1 MNSYVNKLNAF
12 LFFISLFILGGT
24 FIYLH
29 KIHSEWDFPKNVSLN
44 GQAVDKLFNSLFVQ
58 TVVMFVGFL
67 AILSFFLLKYAAGKN
82 SKASYI
88 EGNNKRTIFFMVG
101 LGILIVIML
110 EVTSAVIGSSFW
122 HKLHAPVKG
131 NEILLEVTGQQ
142 FAWTVRYPGKDKKFG
157 RTNPSLIDDASG
169 NSLGLDFEDPNAKD
183 DIVLSGGEIHV
194 PIHQEIVAF
203 IRSKDVIHDFFL
215 PNFRLQMYAT
225 PGLDV
230 KVRFVPVENGQY
242 EVVCAQICGL
252 GHYKMRGL
260 ITVLSEEDYNKWLEA
275 QEPLS
280 VYF

>member
-1 MNSYVNKLNAF
+1 MKTYVNKLNAI
-12 LFFISLFILGGT
+12 LFFVSLFILGGT

-29 KIHSEWDFPKNVSLN
+29 KLHSEWNFPKNVSLN
-44 GQAVDKLFNSLFVQ
+44 GQSVDKLFNSLFIQ
-58 TVVMFVGFL
+58 TVIMFVGFL
-67 AILSFFLLKYAAGKN
+67 AILCFFLLKYASRKN
-82 SKASYI
+82 SKAAY
-88 EGNNKRTIFFMVG
+88 EDGNSKKAVFFMVG

-110 EVTSAVIGSSFW
+110 EVTSAVIGSSYW
-122 HKLHAPVKG
+122 HNLHAPVKG
-131 NEILLEVTGQQ
+131 NEAILEVTGQQ

-157 RTNPSLIDDASG
+157 RTNPSLIDDAGG
-169 NSLGLDFEDPNAKD
+169 NALGLDFEDPDAKD

-194 PIHQEIVAF
+194 PLNREVIVF

-230 KVRFVPVENGQY
+230 KVRFVPVETGLY

-260 ITVLSEEDYNKWLEA
+260 ITVISEDEYEKWLEA
-275 QEPLS
+275 QDPVS